1 MLKRKGIFGLLL
13 GLLLSVGVVFAA
25 EALSED
31 AFTEKMEDLGYEV
44 TSLFGYVTA
53 SDDDNE
59 ESYNY
64 MKFDSAD
71 EAIEELASRYETA
84 KKQKELFDEYDD
96 EEKEGISFKLKCSN
110 CEEDASGDT
119 GFVEMY
125 AKNSKEDE
133 EIYAIAYR
141 VEDTI
146 IAATGENKADI
157 VKTMKELG
165 YYSGGSIMLY
175 IIIAVVIVGAVGA
188 ALYYFTKKKGNNGGN
203 NMPYGQ
209 PMNNYGQP
217 MGAQPMGQ
225 NMGFNQPIGPQPMD
239 QGMNNFNQP
248 VGPQPM
254 EQNMNFGQPVGPQ
267 PMEQNM
273 NFGQPVGPQPMDQN
287 MNNFGQPVGPQPTDP
302 NFNNNQMNNNF
313 PNMN

>member
-1 MLKRKGIFGLLL
+1 MKKTIVCFVLCVIFLSLAT
-13 GLLLSVGVVFAA
+13 SVGVVYAA
-25 EALSED
+25 SALTADE
-31 AFTEKMEDLGYEV
+31 FVEKMEDLGYEV

-64 MKFDSAD
+64 MKFDSVD
-71 EAIEELASRYETA
+71 EAIEELASRYEAA
-84 KKQKELFDEYDD
+84 KKKKELFDEYDD
-96 EEKEGISFKLKCSN
+96 EKKEGISFKLKCSN

-119 GFVEMY
+119 GYVEMY
-125 AKNSKEDE
+125 SKNSKEDE

-165 YYSGGSIMLY
+165 YYSGGSIMMY
-175 IIIAVVIVGAVGA
+175 IIIAVVIVGALGA

-203 NMPYGQ
+203 NMLYGQ

-225 NMGFNQPIGPQPMD
+225 NMGFNQPMGAQPMN
-239 QGMNNFNQP
+239 QGMN
-248 VGPQPM
+248 
-254 EQNMNFGQPVGPQ
+254 NFGQPVGPQ
-267 PMEQNM
+267 PMNQGMN
-273 NFGQPVGPQPMDQN
+273 NFGQPVGPQPMNQG
-287 MNNFGQPVGPQPTDP
+287 MNNFNQPMNSQPTDP